1 MYFLFLKC
9 ALCEI
14 AFDANKLKEYFDFSL
29 CINNQPFS
37 IKDALC
43 TKTMYFH
50 SPLFP
55 HVHKAHVLVMNE
67 M

>member
-1 MYFLFLKC
+1 MYFLLLKC

-43 TKTMYFH
+43 TNYVL
-50 SPLFP
+50 PFP
-55 HVHKAHVLVMNE
+55 SLPPCTQSSCIGNE
-67 M
+67 